1 MARPN
6 HFNMTDPLNEWQP
19 SRSRRRREPASLSF
33 LVGSRVT
40 LEKNLDRL
48 TLHFQDQSSSDTNMN
63 DRTSLATAAS
73 TSTSSTLPNSNRTHR
88 SARSFSFGPSAPNDP
103 PSPGTMAEAFGYDDG
118 TILRNLNG
126 DDDLIRDEQIEEA
139 MLQEFEDALRQENHP
154 IEQDM
159 VRRRFR
165 QANVRALTQHRPR
178 AGPGPAPGP
187 QFMLDDDLE
196 EREWDDPD
204 LDDLPDF
211 HDRQMDGAHISRHR
225 ENSAERDQN
234 LEGRGFWNLFRS
246 RRREANRPSGRAN
259 LNTDSD
265 WSHRSN
271 TPSDDINSAVTFL
284 YSVEPAPTGS
294 DVWPDLRDQS
304 KLPANL
310 TSVEF
315 KRSKRTKSS
324 TKSKTT
330 PASTTMPTSNS
341 PATTPTRTP
350 TWPMN
355 ELPVELYYLITDSLS
370 RDDIKAMRLTCHEFE
385 SSISS
390 VLFKTVVVPF
400 NTEIY
405 GMLSGTP
412 KKVDVK
418 GKGKMK
424 AEPSAAGFWKN
435 ATAEDI
441 YTGHGID
448 VFRTF
453 GPRMKRFGMSFEVDE
468 DALANPPLKGSREA
482 HKSYWGEYTWPYPE
496 YHRFE
501 QVAGLEDAA
510 DETPRM
516 KFAFSLL
523 GNVQELALSLDS
535 GLGWLAGPDV
545 SLRSR
550 VLRKPAAVFGTIPKI
565 KDRKQQA
572 QIDFW
577 QHLKDRSALA
587 GGCDLRQAIF
597 HIREM
602 TASQMEFQDMTKN
615 FVEVEAQLDMPYINL
630 RQLIDPS
637 VSSPR
642 MISDDIALPDEPY
655 NVPSDP
661 FTCVAGLISEV
672 QQKDAFSIPISSG
685 GVLMVKEDN
694 SDQDRFDNYPI
705 IPNNLTKMQ
714 KEWLLETEWAQR
726 AFLSSYLLAIVD
738 NRHTFANVHTINFS
752 RLSSRY
758 LLSLARND
766 FWNALP
772 NLKSVNLQVIAD
784 WRDVIK
790 DNAGFVETPRI
801 TLGAA
806 QSWFYRLLFYMIV
819 PRKSITALN
828 IGWACGGEHAEGLHA
843 RNKQLM
849 PAPFLSS
856 DWMSSPENMVNKEL
870 MAQGMIDMRY
880 IEELTLTNC
889 WMPPDALVA
898 LLTKHENISKLVL
911 DSVSLSAPLNL
922 FNGNGNNAPI
932 PIVPGIPPP
941 NANQA
946 GPNLN
951 LNPHQQLLAM
961 QQAHQQQF
969 QHQLQQLHAQAAAQQ
984 IQGQQQQLAHQLQA
998 QHAQL
1003 QAQHAQLQVQHA
1015 QHLMAMHLNA
1025 PNNAGNAPVGIN
1037 VNVFQGGNAP
1047 PPPAVATQSWIG
1059 EHRAGSWPHVIDVI
1073 SPGATLAVHGC
1084 THCPPNVVIPNSSSK
1099 LKILE
1104 FRSCGYCR
1112 LNTSRFDESAIM
1124 QPSTNGG
1131 NVWFTKRYQAL
1142 NKVMMKDKYNWVADI
1157 VQHIPLYEED
1167 ALRNGW
1173 DMTLGWEDADE
1184 AEAPTFDGC
1193 LPGGTGRFSGA
1204 VTIDSRAPN
1213 EEDDD

>member
-1 MARPN
+1 
-6 HFNMTDPLNEWQP
+6 MTDPLNDWQP
-19 SRSRRRREPASLSF
+19 GRSRRRREAASLSF
-33 LVGSRVT
+33 L
-40 LEKNLDRL
+40 
-48 TLHFQDQSSSDTNMN
+48 DQSASDTTIN
-63 DRTSLATAAS
+63 DRPSLATATSSSTFS
-73 TSTSSTLPNSNRTHR
+73 TSITTNRFHR
-88 SARSFSFGPSAPNDP
+88 PARSFSLGLPSTPNRP
-103 PSPGTMAEAFGYDDG
+103 PSPDRTVESFGYDDG
-118 TILRNLNG
+118 TTLRDFTG
-126 DDDLIRDEQIEEA
+126 DEEYSRDEELEEA
-139 MLQEFEDALRQENHP
+139 MQQEFEDALQQENRP
-154 IEQDM
+154 IEQDL
-159 VRRRFR
+159 VRRRLR
-165 QANVRALTQHRPR
+165 QRSALALATRRSGRAS
-178 AGPGPAPGP
+178 GPGP
-187 QFMLDDDLE
+187 QFMSDDDLE
-196 EREWDDPD
+196 DRDWDDHDFED
-204 LDDLPDF
+204 LHDF
-211 HDRQMDGAHISRHR
+211 RDRQVDGAQSSRIQ
-225 ENSAERDQN
+225 ENSTERDQN
-234 LEGRGFWNLFRS
+234 LEGRGFWSLFRS
-246 RRREANRPSGRAN
+246 RRREANRPWVRDGN
-259 LNTDSD
+259 FNTNND
-265 WSHRSN
+265 WNVRSA
-271 TPSDDINSAVTFL
+271 TPSDDSNSELTFL
-284 YSVEPAPTGS
+284 YSIEPAPTGS

-304 KLPANL
+304 KLPAKL
-310 TSVEF
+310 TPVDF
-315 KRSKRTKSS
+315 KRTKL
-324 TKSKTT
+324 TKSCTKPKTT
-330 PASTTMPTSNS
+330 PARTTMQASES
-341 PATTPTRTP
+341 PATTPIRTP

-355 ELPVELYYLITDSLS
+355 ELPVELYYLIADSLS

-405 GMLSGTP
+405 GMLTGTP
-412 KKVDVK
+412 KKVDMTGK

-424 AEPSAAGFWKN
+424 TEPSAAGFWKN

-453 GPRMKRFGMSFEVDE
+453 GPRMKKFGMSFEVDE

-535 GLGWLAGPDV
+535 GLGWLAGPDL

-550 VLRKPAAVFGTIPKI
+550 VLRKPAAVFGTVAKI

-577 QHLKDRSALA
+577 QYLKDRSALA
-587 GGCDLRQAIF
+587 GGCDLRHAIF
-597 HIREM
+597 HFREM
-602 TASQMEFQDMTKN
+602 TANQTEFQDMQKN
-615 FVEVEAQLDMPYINL
+615 FTESGVQLDMPYINL

-637 VSSPR
+637 VSSCR
-642 MISDDIALPDEPY
+642 IISDEIVLPDDPFDVLSELV
-655 NVPSDP
+655 VPSVGM
-661 FTCVAGLISEV
+661 TSEE
-672 QQKDAFSIPISSG
+672 QQKDIPTIPVSSG
-685 GVLMVKEDN
+685 GVLMVKEDT
-694 SDQDRFDNYPI
+694 SDQDRFDSYPI
-705 IPNNLTKMQ
+705 IPNSLTKMQ

-738 NRHTFANVHTINFS
+738 NRHTFSNVHTINFS

-819 PRKSITALN
+819 PRKNITKLN

-856 DWMSSPENMVNKEL
+856 DWMSSPENMVNREL

-898 LLTKHENISKLVL
+898 LITKHENISKLVL
-911 DSVSLSAPLNL
+911 NSVSLSAPLSL

-932 PIVPGIPPP
+932 PVIPGIPPP

-951 LNPHQQLLAM
+951 PHQQLLAM
-961 QQAHQQQF
+961 QQAQHQQF
-969 QHQLQQLHAQAAAQQ
+969 QHQLQQLNSQAAAQQ
-984 IQGQQQQLAHQLQA
+984 AQGQQQLLAHQLQT
-998 QHAQL
+998 QHVQL

-1015 QHLMAMHLNA
+1015 QHLMAMHLNPA
-1025 PNNAGNAPVGIN
+1025 NNAGNAPIGIN
-1037 VNVFQGGNAP
+1037 VNVFQHGNAP
-1047 PPPAVATQSWIG
+1047 PPPAVPTQSWIG
-1059 EHRAGSWPHVIDVI
+1059 EHRVGSWPRVIDII

-1084 THCPPNVVIPNSSSK
+1084 THCPPNVVISNSSSK
-1099 LKILE
+1099 LKTLE

-1131 NVWFTKRYQAL
+1131 TVWLTKRYQAL
-1142 NKVMMKDKYNWVADI
+1142 NKVMMKDKYNWIADI
-1157 VQHIPLYEED
+1157 VQHIPLHEED
-1167 ALRNGW
+1167 ALKNGW
-1173 DMTLGWEDADE
+1173 DMTLGWEDANE
-1184 AEAPTFDGC
+1184 AEGSTFDGC

-1204 VTIDSRAPN
+1204 VTIDSRAPVN
-1213 EEDDD
+1213 EGDD

>member
-1 MARPN
+1 
-6 HFNMTDPLNEWQP
+6 
-19 SRSRRRREPASLSF
+19 
-33 LVGSRVT
+33 
-40 LEKNLDRL
+40 
-48 TLHFQDQSSSDTNMN
+48 MN

-73 TSTSSTLPNSNRTHR
+73 TSTLFNPSNTNRVHR
-88 SARSFSFGPSAPNDP
+88 PARSFSFGLPSAPNGP
-103 PSPGTMAEAFGYDDG
+103 PSPDTIAEVSGGYDDG
-118 TILRNLNG
+118 TTLQDFAG
-126 DDDLIRDEQIEEA
+126 AEEYGHDEELEEA
-139 MLQEFEDALRQENHP
+139 MMQEFGDALQQENRP
-154 IEQDM
+154 VEQDIF
-159 VRRRFR
+159 RRRFR
-165 QANVRALTQHRPR
+165 RANVLALAQRRSGRAPS
-178 AGPGPAPGP
+178 GPPY
-187 QFMLDDDLE
+187 MSEDDLE
-196 EREWDDPD
+196 EREWDDHDFED
-204 LDDLPDF
+204 LHEL
-211 HDRQMDGAHISRHR
+211 HDPQLDGAQSTRLQD
-225 ENSAERDQN
+225 NSTEWNQN
-234 LEGRGFWNLFRS
+234 LEGRGFWSLFRS
-246 RRREANRPSGRAN
+246 RRREANRPSVRAGEI
-259 LNTDSD
+259 NTDSD
-265 WSHRSN
+265 LNSRST
-271 TPSDDINSAVTFL
+271 TPSDDMYSAVTFL
-284 YSVEPAPTGS
+284 YSTEQAPTGS
-294 DVWPDLRDQS
+294 DVWPDFRDQS
-304 KLPANL
+304 KVPVRL
-310 TSVEF
+310 TPVEF
-315 KRSKRTKSS
+315 IGTKRTKAS
-324 TKSKTT
+324 TNSRTI
-330 PASTTMPTSNS
+330 PASTMMPASNPS
-341 PATTPTRTP
+341 AATPIRNP
-350 TWPMN
+350 TWPKK

-453 GPRMKRFGMSFEVDE
+453 GPRMKKFGMSFEVDE

-550 VLRKPAAVFGTIPKI
+550 VLRKPAAVFGTVPKI

-572 QIDFW
+572 QVDFW
-577 QHLKDRSALA
+577 QLLKNRSALA
-587 GGCDLRQAIF
+587 GGCDLRHAIF
-597 HIREM
+597 HFREM
-602 TASQMEFQDMTKN
+602 TATQKEFQDMKRN
-615 FVEVEAQLDMPYINL
+615 FTEVEAQLDMPYINL

-637 VSSPR
+637 VGSSR
-642 MISDDIALPDEPY
+642 TISDDVVLPDDPFD
-655 NVPSDP
+655 VPSELSIP
-661 FTCVAGLISEV
+661 SAVVTSEE
-672 QQKDAFSIPISSG
+672 QQKDAYTIPISSG

-694 SDQDRFDNYPI
+694 SDQDRFDSCPI
-705 IPNNLTKMQ
+705 IPNSLTKMQ

-738 NRHTFANVHTINFS
+738 NRHAFSNVHTINFS

-772 NLKSVNLQVIAD
+772 NLNSVNLQVIAD

-819 PRKSITALN
+819 PRKSITKLN

-856 DWMSSPENMVNKEL
+856 DWMSSPENMVNKAL

-898 LLTKHENISKLVL
+898 LITKHENISKLVL

-932 PIVPGIPPP
+932 PIIPGIPPP

-951 LNPHQQLLAM
+951 LNPHQQLIAM

-969 QHQLQQLHAQAAAQQ
+969 QHQLQQFNAQAAVQQ
-984 IQGQQQQLAHQLQA
+984 QNQAQQQLLAHQIQQA

-1003 QAQHAQLQVQHA
+1003 QAQQAQLQVQHA
-1015 QHLMAMHLNA
+1015 QHLMAMHLNPA
-1025 PNNAGNAPVGIN
+1025 NNAGIAPMGIN
-1037 VNVFQGGNAP
+1037 VNLFQPGNAP
-1047 PPPAVATQSWIG
+1047 PPPAVPTQSWIG
-1059 EHRAGSWPHVIDVI
+1059 EHRAGSWPRVIDII

-1084 THCPPNVVIPNSSSK
+1084 TQCPPNVVISNSSSK
-1099 LKILE
+1099 LKTLE

-1112 LNTSRFDESAIM
+1112 LNTSRFDESAIV

-1131 NVWFTKRYQAL
+1131 TVWLTKRYQAL
-1142 NKVMMKDKYNWVADI
+1142 NKVMMKDKYNWVAEI
-1157 VQHIPLYEED
+1157 VQHIPLHEED

-1204 VTIDSRAPN
+1204 VTIDSRAPVD
-1213 EEDDD
+1213 EDDE

>member
-1 MARPN
+1 
-6 HFNMTDPLNEWQP
+6 MTDPLNDWQP
-19 SRSRRRREPASLSF
+19 GRSRRRREAASFSF
-33 LVGSRVT
+33 LGQ
-40 LEKNLDRL
+40 LG
-48 TLHFQDQSSSDTNMN
+48 SDTNMN
-63 DRTSLATAAS
+63 DRPSLATAAS
-73 TSTSSTLPNSNRTHR
+73 SSTFPNPINTNRTHR
-88 SARSFSFGPSAPNDP
+88 PARSFSFGLPSAQNGP
-103 PSPGTMAEAFGYDDG
+103 PSPDTMAESFGYDDG
-118 TILRNLNG
+118 TTLRELTG
-126 DDDLIRDEQIEEA
+126 DEEHFRDEDLEEA
-139 MLQEFEDALRQENHP
+139 MLQEFEDALRQENRP
-154 IEQDM
+154 TEQDM

-165 QANVRALTQHRPR
+165 QASILSLEQRRPGR
-178 AGPGPAPGP
+178 GPRP
-187 QFMLDDDLE
+187 QSMSDDELE
-196 EREWDDPD
+196 EREWDDRD
-204 LDDLPDF
+204 LEDVHDL
-211 HDRQMDGAHISRHR
+211 HDRQVDGTHTSRLQN
-225 ENSAERDQN
+225 NSAERDQN

-246 RRREANRPSGRAN
+246 RRREANRSSARGGN
-259 LNTDSD
+259 FNTDSD
-265 WSHRSN
+265 WSLRSN
-271 TPSDDINSAVTFL
+271 IRSDDSTSPVAFL
-284 YSVEPAPTGS
+284 YSVEPALTGS

-304 KLPANL
+304 KLPAKL
-310 TSVEF
+310 TPVEF
-315 KRSKRTKSS
+315 KNTKRTKSK
-324 TKSKTT
+324 TKPKTT
-330 PASTTMPTSNS
+330 TASTMMQESERPT
-341 PATTPTRTP
+341 ATPTRTP

-355 ELPVELYYLITDSLS
+355 KLPVELYYLITDSLS

-453 GPRMKRFGMSFEVDE
+453 GSRMKKFGMSFEVDE

-550 VLRKPAAVFGTIPKI
+550 LLRKPAAVFGTVPKV

-577 QHLKDRSALA
+577 QHLQDRSALA
-587 GGCDLRQAIF
+587 GGCDLRHAIF
-597 HIREM
+597 QFREM
-602 TASQMEFQDMTKN
+602 TASQMDFQEMKKN
-615 FVEVEAQLDMPYINL
+615 FTEVQAQLDMPYINL

-637 VSSPR
+637 IGSSR
-642 MISDDIALPDEPY
+642 IMSDDAVLPDDPF
-655 NVPSDP
+655 NVPSEP
-661 FTCVAGLISEV
+661 TIPSAGMTSEEH
-672 QQKDAFSIPISSG
+672 QKDAFTIPISSG
-685 GVLMVKEDN
+685 GVLIVKEDT
-694 SDQDRFDNYPI
+694 SDQDRFDSYPI
-705 IPNNLTKMQ
+705 IPNSLTKMQ

-738 NRHTFANVHTINFS
+738 NRDTFSNVHTINFS

-772 NLKSVNLQVIAD
+772 KLKSVNLQVIAD

-819 PRKSITALN
+819 PRKSITKLN
-828 IGWACGGEHAEGLHA
+828 IGWACGGEHADGLHA

-898 LLTKHENISKLVL
+898 LVSKHENISKLVL

-922 FNGNGNNAPI
+922 FNGNGNGNNAPN
-932 PIVPGIPPP
+932 PIIPGIPPL

-951 LNPHQQLLAM
+951 LNPHHQLLAM

-969 QHQLQQLHAQAAAQQ
+969 QHQLQQLNVQGAAQPNP
-984 IQGQQQQLAHQLQA
+984 GQQQLLAHQLQA

-1015 QHLMAMHLNA
+1015 QHLMAMHLNP
-1025 PNNAGNAPVGIN
+1025 PNNVGNAPMGIN
-1037 VNVFQGGNAP
+1037 INVFQPGNAP
-1047 PPPAVATQSWIG
+1047 PPPAIPTQSWIG
-1059 EHRAGSWPHVIDVI
+1059 EHRAGSWPRVIDII

-1084 THCPPNVVIPNSSSK
+1084 THCPPNVVIFNSSSK
-1099 LKILE
+1099 LKTLE

-1124 QPSTNGG
+1124 QPLTNGG
-1131 NVWFTKRYQAL
+1131 TAWLTKRYQAL

-1157 VQHIPLYEED
+1157 VQLIPLHEED

-1173 DMTLGWEDADE
+1173 DMTLGWQDAEE

-1204 VTIDSRAPN
+1204 ITIDSRAPVD
-1213 EEDDD
+1213 EDDD